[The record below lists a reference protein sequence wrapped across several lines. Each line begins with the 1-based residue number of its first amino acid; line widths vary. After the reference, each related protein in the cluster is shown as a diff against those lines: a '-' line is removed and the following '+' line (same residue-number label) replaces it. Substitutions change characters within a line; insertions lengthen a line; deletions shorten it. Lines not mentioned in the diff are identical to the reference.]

1 MGAWMLIVGVAAVI
15 LGAVAMGLGYVDA
28 LVDAFGDYWLQ
39 LDLGAL
45 ALICGSAA
53 WLQRVRVQ
61 GAVALAGLVVIA
73 IRR

>member
-15 LGAVAMGLGYVDA
+15 LGAVVMGLGYVGA

-45 ALICGSAA
+45 ALIFTG
-53 WLQRVRVQ
+53 